1 MLNLIPRGYPRD
13 IWIIFSA
20 RIITAVGFSVSMPFF
35 SLYMHNEL
43 GIKMTVVGIILMLAT
58 ITGAVLGIYGGELS
72 DRRGRKW
79 VMVRSLLWRFV
90 IFTIMG
96 FFIARRAN
104 IFIIAFLLV
113 ANNAFGSFFIPAS
126 QSYVADLTPVE
137 KRTTAYGLLRIGGNF
152 GWALGLMLGGL
163 LVTIDYSTLFF
174 FTSACMLVGAVLL
187 MKFSKESLREAVIYR
202 GRSRPLGFKDI
213 LSVAG
218 DRRFLTFTLICAAI
232 FMVWGQ
238 LVYPLSVY
246 SVNSVGIT
254 KPQLS
259 ILFSINGLLVVFLQY
274 LVTNLIPPKKEL
286 SGLWI
291 GSIIYGIG
299 YLVVGFASGMNLLIL
314 AVIIITIGEMVVTP
328 TSLSYASLIAK
339 KAHTGRY
346 LGFFNLAQSLGW
358 AVAPLV
364 GGILIDIFTG
374 RSLGMWA
381 IICGLALMAAIGF
394 FVFEKRFGN
403 ELPHNLTDEV

>member
-13 IWIIFSA
+13 IWIIFFA
-20 RIITAVGFSVSMPFF
+20 RIVTAVGFSVSMPFF

-58 ITGAVLGIYGGELS
+58 VTGAVLGIYGGELS

-90 IFTIMG
+90 IFAIMG

-104 IFIIAFLLV
+104 ILIITLLLV

-126 QSYVADLTPVE
+126 QSYVADLTGVD

-152 GWALGLMLGGL
+152 GWALGLIFGGL
-163 LVTIDYSTLFF
+163 LVTIDYSALFY

-187 MKFSKESLREAVIYR
+187 IRFSKESLHTAARNK
-202 GRSRPLGFKDI
+202 SRPVGLREI
-213 LSVAG
+213 LSVTA
-218 DRRFLTFTLICAAI
+218 DQRFFKFTIICTVI

-246 SVNSVGIT
+246 SVNSIGIT

-259 ILFSINGLLVVFLQY
+259 ILFSINGLLVVFFQY
-274 LVTNLIPPKKEL
+274 LVTHLIPAKKEL

-291 GSIIYGIG
+291 GSVIYGVG
-299 YLVVGFASGMNLLIL
+299 YLVVGFAAGMNLLIL
-314 AVIIITIGEMVVTP
+314 AVVIITIAEMVVTP
-328 TSLSYASLIAK
+328 TSLSYASIIAK
-339 KAHTGRY
+339 DAHTGRY

-364 GGILIDIFTG
+364 GGILIDTFTG
-374 RSLGMWA
+374 RSLEMWT
-381 IICGLALMAAIGF
+381 IIGSLAFLAAIGF
-394 FVFEKRFGN
+394 SLFKKQFN
-403 ELPHNLTDEV
+403 NSL

>member
-1 MLNLIPRGYPRD
+1 MPNLIPRGYPRD

-43 GIKMTVVGIILMLAT
+43 GIRMTVVGIILMLAT
-58 ITGAVLGIYGGELS
+58 ITGAILGIYGGELS

-90 IFTIMG
+90 IFAIMG
-96 FFIARRAN
+96 FFIARRTN
-104 IFIIAFLLV
+104 IIIIASLLV

-126 QSYVADLTPVE
+126 QSYVADLVPVDR
-137 KRTTAYGLLRIGGNF
+137 RTTAYGLLRIGGNF
-152 GWALGLMLGGL
+152 GWALGLILGGL
-163 LVTIDYSTLFF
+163 LVTIDYSALFY
-174 FTSACMLVGAVLL
+174 FTSACMLLGAVLL
-187 MKFSKESLREAVIYR
+187 MRFSKESLCGTAT
-202 GRSRPLGFKDI
+202 GRSRPMGFRDI

-218 DRRFLTFTLICAAI
+218 DRRFLMFTIICTAI

-246 SVNSVGIT
+246 SVNSIGIT

-274 LVTNLIPPKKEL
+274 LITNLIPPKKEL
-286 SGLWI
+286 PGLWV

-299 YLVVGFASGMNLLIL
+299 FLVVGFASGMNLLVL

-328 TSLSYASLIAK
+328 TSLSYASLIAE

-346 LGFFNLAQSLGW
+346 LGFFNLAQSFGW
-358 AVAPLV
+358 AAAPLI
-364 GGILIDIFTG
+364 GGVLIDTFTG
-374 RSLGMWA
+374 RSPAMWT
-381 IICGLALMAAIGF
+381 IIFGLALFAAAGF
-394 FVFEKRFGN
+394 FLFERHFNGK
-403 ELPHNLTDEV
+403 P

>member
-1 MLNLIPRGYPRD
+1 MLKLIPRGYPRD
-13 IWIIFSA
+13 IWVIFSA

-43 GIKMTVVGIILMLAT
+43 GIKMTVVGVILMLAT
-58 ITGAVLGIYGGELS
+58 ITGAILGIYGGELS

-79 VMVRSLLWRFV
+79 VMVRSLLWRFA
-90 IFTIMG
+90 IFAIMG

-104 IFIIAFLLV
+104 IFIITSLLV

-126 QSYVADLTPVE
+126 QSYVADLTGVD
-137 KRTTAYGLLRIGGNF
+137 KRATAYGLLRIGGNF

-163 LVTIDYSTLFF
+163 LVTIDYSALFY
-174 FTSACMLVGAVLL
+174 FTAVCMLVGAVLL
-187 MKFSKESLREAVIYR
+187 IRFSKESSCTEAKNK
-202 GRSRPLGFKDI
+202 SRPVGLGEI
-213 LSVAG
+213 LSVAT
-218 DRRFLTFTLICAAI
+218 DQRFLKFTIICTLI

-246 SVNSVGIT
+246 SVNSIGIT

-259 ILFSINGLLVVFLQY
+259 ILFSINGLLVVFFQY

-286 SGLWI
+286 SGLQI
-291 GSIIYGIG
+291 GSVIYGIG
-299 YLVVGFASGMNLLIL
+299 YLVVGLAAGMNLLVL
-314 AVIIITIGEMVVTP
+314 AVVIITIGEMVVTP
-328 TSLSYASLIAK
+328 TSLSYASIIAK
-339 KAHTGRY
+339 DAHIGRY

-364 GGILIDIFTG
+364 GGILIDTFTG
-374 RSLGMWA
+374 RSLEMWA
-381 IICGLALMAAIGF
+381 IICGLAFLAAIGF
-394 FVFEKRFGN
+394 SLFKKQF
-403 ELPHNLTDEV
+403 HNKP

>member
-13 IWIIFSA
+13 IWVIFFA
-20 RIITAVGFSVSMPFF
+20 RIVTAVGFSVSMPFF

-58 ITGAVLGIYGGELS
+58 VTGAVLGIYGGELS

-90 IFTIMG
+90 IFAIMG

-104 IFIIAFLLV
+104 ILIITSLLV

-126 QSYVADLTPVE
+126 QSYVADLTGVD

-152 GWALGLMLGGL
+152 GWALGLILGGL
-163 LVTIDYSTLFF
+163 LVTIDYSVLFY

-187 MKFSKESLREAVIYR
+187 IRFSKESLHAAAKSK
-202 GRSRPLGFKDI
+202 SRPVGLREI
-213 LSVAG
+213 LSVTA
-218 DRRFLTFTLICAAI
+218 DQRFLKFTIICTVI

-246 SVNSVGIT
+246 SVNSIGIT

-259 ILFSINGLLVVFLQY
+259 ILFSINGLLVVFFQY

-286 SGLWI
+286 SGLWV
-291 GSIIYGIG
+291 GSVIYGIG
-299 YLVVGFASGMNLLIL
+299 YLVVGFAAGMNLLIL
-314 AVIIITIGEMVVTP
+314 AVVVITIGEMVVTP
-328 TSLSYASLIAK
+328 TSLSYASIIAK
-339 KAHTGRY
+339 DAHTGRY

-364 GGILIDIFTG
+364 GGILIDTFTG
-374 RSLGMWA
+374 RSLEMWA
-381 IICGLALMAAIGF
+381 IICGLAFLAAIGF
-394 FVFEKRFGN
+394 SLFKKQFNNK
-403 ELPHNLTDEV
+403 L